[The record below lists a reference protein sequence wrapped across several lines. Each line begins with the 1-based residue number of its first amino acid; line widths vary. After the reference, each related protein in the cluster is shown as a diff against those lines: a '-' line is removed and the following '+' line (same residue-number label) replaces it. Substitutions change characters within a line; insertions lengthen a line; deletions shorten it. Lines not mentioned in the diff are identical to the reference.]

1 MPQGFVSV
9 VRDLA
14 LTPILSRRNQKA
26 KRKKQTNPTGI
37 SWTVLK
43 VVLPSLSKTVLKAIL
58 QMLPTPLYGLP
69 LPRVLHG
76 KEKMPKRKTFQCG
89 GIIGGCRN
97 LDNIYTGIRD

>member
-14 LTPILSRRNQKA
+14 LTPILSRRSQKA
-26 KRKKQTNPTGI
+26 KRKKQINPTGI
-37 SWTVLK
+37 SWTTLK

-58 QMLPTPLYGLP
+58 QMLPGPLYGLP

-76 KEKMPKRKTFQCG
+76 KKKFQKG
-89 GIIGGCRN
+89 KPSNVAG
-97 LDNIYTGIRD
+97 L

>member
-14 LTPILSRRNQKA
+14 LTPILSCRSQKA

-37 SWTVLK
+37 SWTNLK
-43 VVLPSLSKTVLKAIL
+43 VVLPSLSKTVLKAVP
-58 QMLPTPLYGLP
+58 QMLSAPLYALP
-69 LPRVLHG
+69 LPRVLQG
-76 KEKMPKRKTFQCG
+76 KKKMPKRKTFQCG